1 MEVEASGETIAV
13 TQAKDDCDSDQSGS
27 GRGRKK

>member
-1 MEVEASGETIAV
+1 MEASGEMIAL